1 MCDGLG
7 RPASVTQ
14 ALAML
19 DRALDH
25 LAAADAASLPSAVQ
39 AEALRALERAGAK
52 QVAVRS
58 RVLAAFASQAAYE
71 DDGQGSARAW
81 LRWQTRVTNGAAGGA
96 VGWLRRL
103 AEHPVIGDAL
113 AAGDLS
119 ESWARQV
126 CAWTDRLPPA
136 RHDEADEIL
145 AAAARAGVDLPGLA
159 GLAQEMF
166 ERSWRERGDG
176 PPDGFGGRAVCLGT
190 TLGGAGKLT
199 GDLTAGC
206 SAALAAVLE
215 ALGKR
220 AGPEDIRS
228 AAQRRHDA
236 LEEACRRLIASGM
249 LPGRAGQPT
258 QIVLHM
264 TLSQLRDIQDGSAAE
279 AAWAAARASQPG
291 WVTGPEAEAAACDA
305 SVVPIVTGHL
315 DLAALD
321 KLTEIY
327 LATRA
332 QPSDTA
338 AHPGSH
344 TGRAGSATPHNGPAA
359 GQPGS
364 AAGHPGTTGPPDRTG
379 RAAGG
384 TGDTAA
390 AAASPPGPAS
400 PSTGPAGTAGGG
412 NSPASTTAAQPTHT
426 GARAGPPADGSDGGG
441 QSLARAGAAEGE
453 ADGCGCRCG
462 GCDCPPAPLPPSPPG
477 PPLPGPADRLSP
489 QTRDRVRRALLG
501 LAADAL
507 SGPGGLADQLR
518 SGLGGPLAAVSL
530 PLDVGPATETIP
542 AHLRRAVTVRHPHC
556 AFPGCEQPASVCDIH
571 HIIPRSR
578 GGPTALS
585 NLLTMCS
592 FHHKIVIHRWGW
604 NIRLNSDGT
613 TTATSRGGHTLH
625 SHSPPSRAA

>member
-1 MCDGLG
+1 MCDSGG
-7 RPASVTQ
+7 QPASVGE
-14 ALAML
+14 ALGML
-19 DRALDH
+19 HRALDH
-25 LAAADAASLPSAVQ
+25 LNAADAASLPSSVQ

-52 QVAVRS
+52 HTAARAN
-58 RVLAAFASQAAYE
+58 VLAAFARQAAYE
-71 DDGQGSARAW
+71 DDGHGSARSW
-81 LRWQTRVTNGAAGGA
+81 LRWQTRVTSGAAAGA

-103 AEHPVIGDAL
+103 AAHPAIAAAL

-119 ESWARQV
+119 ESWARQI
-126 CAWTDRLPPA
+126 CAWTDRLPAA
-136 RHDEADEIL
+136 RLDDADEIL

-166 ERSWRERGDG
+166 ERSWRDRDDSPG
-176 PPDGFGGRAVCLGT
+176 DGFGDRAVVLAT

-249 LPGRAGQPT
+249 LPGRAAQPT

-264 TLSQLRDIQDGSAAE
+264 TLSQLRDLPGGSAAE

-291 WVTGPEAEAAACDA
+291 WVSGPEAEAAACDA
-305 SVVPIVTGHL
+305 SVVPMVTGHL
-315 DLAALD
+315 DPAALD
-321 KLTEIY
+321 RLTEIY
-327 LATRA
+327 LTTRA
-332 QPSDTA
+332 QT
-338 AHPGSH
+338 
-344 TGRAGSATPHNGPAA
+344 
-359 GQPGS
+359 
-364 AAGHPGTTGPPDRTG
+364 GTTSHRG
-379 RAAGG
+379 AASASG
-384 TGDTAA
+384 AA
-390 AAASPPGPAS
+390 A
-400 PSTGPAGTAGGG
+400 
-412 NSPASTTAAQPTHT
+412 
-426 GARAGPPADGSDGGG
+426 PAD
-441 QSLARAGAAEGE
+441 
-453 ADGCGCRCG
+453 
-462 GCDCPPAPLPPSPPG
+462 PLSQ
-477 PPLPGPADRLSP
+477 

-518 SGLGGPLAAVSL
+518 AGLGGPLAAVSL

-578 GGPTALS
+578 GGPTALH
-585 NLLTMCS
+585 NLLTLCS
-592 FHHKIVIHRWGW
+592 FHHKTVIHRWGW
-604 NIRLNSDGT
+604 NIRLNTDGT

-625 SHSPPSRAA
+625 SHSPPSPPSRAA